1 MHNNAHSLFYLLHF
15 ALIIVATFHCVS
27 CSTGSSCTLI
37 MLARPVPPVSRA
49 GTDSRKLPQ
58 GHAGDFVVAHSDLI
72 MLAYSLKG
80 RKGVG
85 KGEKWCSLRRN
96 KKKSQILTKVTGEE
110 EGRKE
115 VGNVPPL
122 LPGSITNQRSSFLK
136 ASHRLHIHRK
146 MPHL

>member
-1 MHNNAHSLFYLLHF
+1 
-15 ALIIVATFHCVS
+15 
-27 CSTGSSCTLI
+27 

-96 KKKSQILTKVTGEE
+96 KKKKSDSDKGDR
-110 EGRKE
+110 GGRRKE
-115 VGNVPPL
+115 
-122 LPGSITNQRSSFLK
+122 RSW
-136 ASHRLHIHRK
+136 
-146 MPHL
+146 

>member
-1 MHNNAHSLFYLLHF
+1 
-15 ALIIVATFHCVS
+15 
-27 CSTGSSCTLI
+27 
-37 MLARPVPPVSRA
+37 MLARPVPPVSGA

-80 RKGVG
+80 RKSVG

-115 VGNVPPL
+115 VGNVSPSPPWFH
-122 LPGSITNQRSSFLK
+122 N
-136 ASHRLHIHRK
+136 
-146 MPHL
+146 

>member
-1 MHNNAHSLFYLLHF
+1 MLFCVFTSVLTLSSKRMHNNAHSLFYLLHF

-58 GHAGDFVVAHSDLI
+58 GHVGDFVVPHSDLI
-72 MLAYSLKG
+72 MLAYSPKG
-80 RKGVG
+80 RKRVG

-96 KKKSQILTKVTGEE
+96 KKKKSDSDKDDRG
-110 EGRKE
+110 GRRKE
-115 VGNVPPL
+115 
-122 LPGSITNQRSSFLK
+122 RSW
-136 ASHRLHIHRK
+136 
-146 MPHL
+146 

>member
-1 MHNNAHSLFYLLHF
+1 
-15 ALIIVATFHCVS
+15 
-27 CSTGSSCTLI
+27 

-80 RKGVG
+80 RKSVG

-96 KKKSQILTKVTGEE
+96 KKKSDSDKGDR
-110 EGRKE
+110 GGRRKE
-115 VGNVPPL
+115 
-122 LPGSITNQRSSFLK
+122 RSW
-136 ASHRLHIHRK
+136 
-146 MPHL
+146 